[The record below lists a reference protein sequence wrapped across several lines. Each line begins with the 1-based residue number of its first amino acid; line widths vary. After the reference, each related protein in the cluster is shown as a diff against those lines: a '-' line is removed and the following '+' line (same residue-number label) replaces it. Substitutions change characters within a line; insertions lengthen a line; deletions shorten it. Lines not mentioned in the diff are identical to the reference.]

1 LLQPRPMTETSSEPI
16 RLRSILFSWCARTL
30 DFFTEIW
37 PPCNSGLPSVEA
49 ASSAGNMPR
58 EVEGNRALQ
67 RSKFVSP
74 VTRFLADSNR
84 DSERNRRS
92 SVQSTIS
99 MLLAHGFSPLD
110 PASRTTAG
118 NFNGPWRRPPMPTRY
133 GRHCVIALSAA
144 TLLVACKPK
153 DNANTDTTTAAGAV
167 ATGSDSAN
175 RTRMDS
181 TTAAAN
187 NNSNWTDGQIV
198 AYTAAA
204 NRGEI
209 AEGKL
214 ATTKATN
221 PKVKAFARQI
231 VTDHTAMLSEGNA
244 FAKKNNITPDS
255 TKSDVQDLAKD
266 ANNELQDLTSKA
278 KGADW
283 DKDFV
288 DKEIDGHKKVL
299 DQIQKAENATTNA
312 QLKDMLQKAAVKVQA
327 HLQKAQALKDSTLK
341 S

>member
-1 LLQPRPMTETSSEPI
+1 
-16 RLRSILFSWCARTL
+16 
-30 DFFTEIW
+30 
-37 PPCNSGLPSVEA
+37 
-49 ASSAGNMPR
+49 
-58 EVEGNRALQ
+58 
-67 RSKFVSP
+67 
-74 VTRFLADSNR
+74 
-84 DSERNRRS
+84 
-92 SVQSTIS
+92 
-99 MLLAHGFSPLD
+99 
-110 PASRTTAG
+110 
-118 NFNGPWRRPPMPTRY
+118 MPTRY
-133 GRHCVIALSAA
+133 GRHCMIALSAA

-175 RTRMDS
+175 RAKTDS
-181 TTAAAN
+181 TNTAAN
-187 NNSNWTDGQIV
+187 NDKNWTDGQIL
-198 AYTAAA
+198 AFTATA
-204 NRGEI
+204 NKGEI

-221 PKVKAFARQI
+221 AKVKAFARQM

-255 TKSDVQDLAKD
+255 TKNDVQDLAKD
-266 ANNELQDLTSKA
+266 ASNELKDLTTKA

-299 DQIQKAENATTNA
+299 EKIQSAQNTTTNA
-312 QLKDMLQKAAVKVQA
+312 QLKDMLTKAATKVQQ
-327 HLQKAQALKDSTLK
+327 HLDKAQALKDSTLNK

>member
-1 LLQPRPMTETSSEPI
+1 MI
-16 RLRSILFSWCARTL
+16 
-30 DFFTEIW
+30 
-37 PPCNSGLPSVEA
+37 
-49 ASSAGNMPR
+49 
-58 EVEGNRALQ
+58 
-67 RSKFVSP
+67 
-74 VTRFLADSNR
+74 
-84 DSERNRRS
+84 
-92 SVQSTIS
+92 
-99 MLLAHGFSPLD
+99 
-110 PASRTTAG
+110 
-118 NFNGPWRRPPMPTRY
+118 TRY

-175 RTRMDS
+175 RTRTDS
-181 TTAAAN
+181 ATSAAN
-187 NNSNWTDGQIV
+187 NNSNNNWTDGQIL
-198 AYTAAA
+198 AFAAAA

-221 PKVKAFARQI
+221 PKVKAFARQM

-255 TKSDVQDLAKD
+255 TKSDVKDLAKD
-266 ANNELQDLTSKA
+266 ANSELQDLTSKA

-299 DQIQKAENATTNA
+299 DKLQDAKKATTNPELGA
-312 QLKDMLQKAAVKVQA
+312 MLTKATAKVQE

>member
-1 LLQPRPMTETSSEPI
+1 M
-16 RLRSILFSWCARTL
+16 
-30 DFFTEIW
+30 
-37 PPCNSGLPSVEA
+37 
-49 ASSAGNMPR
+49 
-58 EVEGNRALQ
+58 
-67 RSKFVSP
+67 
-74 VTRFLADSNR
+74 
-84 DSERNRRS
+84 
-92 SVQSTIS
+92 
-99 MLLAHGFSPLD
+99 
-110 PASRTTAG
+110 
-118 NFNGPWRRPPMPTRY
+118 
-133 GRHCVIALSAA
+133 IALSAA

-175 RTRMDS
+175 RAKTDS
-181 TTAAAN
+181 TNTAAN
-187 NNSNWTDGQIV
+187 NDKNWTDGQIL
-198 AYTAAA
+198 AFTATA
-204 NRGEI
+204 NKGEI

-221 PKVKAFARQI
+221 AKVKAFARQM

-255 TKSDVQDLAKD
+255 TKNDVQDLAKD
-266 ANNELQDLTSKA
+266 ASNELKDLTTKA

-299 DQIQKAENATTNA
+299 EKIQSAQNTTTNA
-312 QLKDMLQKAAVKVQA
+312 QLKDMLTKAATKVQQ
-327 HLQKAQALKDSTLK
+327 HLDKAQALKDSTLNK